1 MAPNMS
7 QTPDCTNLTW
17 HWYWTTNPVG
27 ATNTRS
33 KKKKTRFKNTRLST
47 IRLHHTHIS
56 NFTNKQIIWNT
67 QFNERKTLHNGLALS
82 KTMTNLTTHPADKPQ
97 HIRNNLEFSFFF
109 SNIRDIRHTITNL
122 PHQKGSNCFKKKN
135 TRERESEGDGCTNMR
150 PQPPRGQSRINY
162 HRKKKRE
169 KGQKPGNWG
178 SRNKNFFSTFR
189 IFEWTRTQRIFFPL
203 TEFFSLT
210 SFLQHDWRQ
219 FNFGFSTHDENDIR
233 YRSNH
238 LG

>member
-33 KKKKTRFKNTRLST
+33 KKKTRFKNTRLST

-97 HIRNNLEFSFFF
+97 HKRDNLEFLLF
-109 SNIRDIRHTITNL
+109 SNIRDKRHTITNL
-122 PHQKGSNCFKKKN
+122 PHQKGSNRFKKKKQEKERV
-135 TRERESEGDGCTNMR
+135 RETGAPTWDPNPLGVNQESTTTEKKEGER
-150 PQPPRGQSRINY
+150 AEIRQLRI
-162 HRKKKRE
+162 E
-169 KGQKPGNWG
+169 
-178 SRNKNFFSTFR
+178 
-189 IFEWTRTQRIFFPL
+189 E
-203 TEFFSLT
+203 
-210 SFLQHDWRQ
+210 
-219 FNFGFSTHDENDIR
+219 
-233 YRSNH
+233 
-238 LG
+238 